1 MTSPPESASSQLHT
15 LLDYFS
21 HFSVDYQTI
30 PPQILSTTIN
40 FASGVFRPHEGAF
53 MLAAALCDIVS
64 PGDTVLEIGTGS
76 GLLGIVAARLGAKVV
91 ATDLEEHRLTI
102 ARDNATAN
110 QVSIDFRQ
118 GSLAEPISA
127 SEKFDVI
134 VFNLPSS
141 PTNPTDKTE
150 DSNVSGGVDGRE
162 LIDGMLHSI
171 KPLLKPNSKVITVQ
185 SHLSNYKKTIHKLQL
200 LGATAGIYVE
210 RLRPLGKT
218 SLSQAQYIKENLE
231 LNTHPIE
238 IDGQLYYR
246 LAVILAEFSAQ
257 SRL

>member
-1 MTSPPESASSQLHT
+1 MTSPPESASSQLHS

-91 ATDLEEHRLTI
+91 ATDLEEDKLTI

-150 DSNVSGGVDGRE
+150 DSNVSGGIDGRE
-162 LIDGMLHSI
+162 LIDGFLSTI
-171 KPLLKPNSKVITVQ
+171 ERLLKPGTKVITVQ
-185 SHLSNYKKTIHKLQL
+185 SHLSNYAKTMAKLES
-200 LGATAGIYVE
+200 LGATVKIHSE

-231 LNTHPIE
+231 LSTHPIE
-238 IDGQLYYR
+238 INGTQYYK
-246 LAVILAEFSAQ
+246 LAVILAEFSAL